1 MNHAT
6 SYVKD
11 FISKQI
17 LDQRKELDSID
28 GRLTKSFE
36 HDVKNSF
43 MISSDTKL
51 NKITAEKWADIVG
64 QYRAANTNLETYQKI
79 DAIFNYL
86 AHNYVYSAQTT
97 ITQIFSGYLFY
108 QKFITGE
115 EILLYSSAIESV
127 FGAWSYRLRK
137 KSELD
142 KLSDDIQRV
151 DDLIMKVEK
160 KSIDSNNIILI
171 KNADDPLLYIES
183 LSYARGNDA
192 KVINI
197 KMTDI
202 KFEKGH
208 IYAITG
214 GNGSGKSSFFDILL
228 SKEHFLSDFGF
239 KEYNGKISYS
249 AAEFILLGQN
259 LYCPLYTIP
268 FEWFVKMTKF
278 ELSNISKEKSDS
290 LRDRILEYAEKFK
303 LLYKDEDNNLNNTL
317 YTEQHDWYN
326 EISGGEKIKVE
337 LIRQVFLHDKC
348 PDVLLLDEVLAPLD
362 PTTKSIVMTEVKEFC
377 NESTILI
384 IYHNEKNCVNGGFF
398 TDNLHFD
405 GGEVQFRELC
415 ENAE

>member
-1 MNHAT
+1 
-6 SYVKD
+6 
-11 FISKQI
+11 
-17 LDQRKELDSID
+17 
-28 GRLTKSFE
+28 LTL
-36 HDVKNSF
+36 
-43 MISSDTKL
+43 T
-51 NKITAEKWADIVG
+51 G
-64 QYRAANTNLETYQKI
+64 QDNCRST
-79 DAIFNYL
+79 
-86 AHNYVYSAQTT
+86 
-97 ITQIFSGYLFY
+97 
-108 QKFITGE
+108 
-115 EILLYSSAIESV
+115 
-127 FGAWSYRLRK
+127 
-137 KSELD
+137 
-142 KLSDDIQRV
+142 
-151 DDLIMKVEK
+151 
-160 KSIDSNNIILI
+160 
-171 KNADDPLLYIES
+171 
-183 LSYARGNDA
+183 
-192 KVINI
+192 
-197 KMTDI
+197 
-202 KFEKGH
+202 
-208 IYAITG
+208 
-214 GNGSGKSSFFDILL
+214 KSSFFDILL